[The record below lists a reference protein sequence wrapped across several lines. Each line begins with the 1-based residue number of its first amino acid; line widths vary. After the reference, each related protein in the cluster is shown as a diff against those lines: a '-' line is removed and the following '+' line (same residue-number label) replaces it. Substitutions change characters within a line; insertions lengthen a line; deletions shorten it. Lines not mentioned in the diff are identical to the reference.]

1 MFARTFKK
9 TFAPALTAAAVLAA
23 PLVATSAHAEPWV
36 QRGADKGVTKTV
48 QVNDLDLSTEEGQRM
63 LEKRVKAAAYDVCL
77 YTVSGM
83 VATPDEQKACVR
95 IALQRS
101 EGQMATAINNAR
113 YGG

>member
-1 MFARTFKK
+1 MFARTFNKK
-9 TFAPALTAAAVLAA
+9 IAPALAAAVLAA
-23 PLVATSAHAEPWV
+23 PMIAAPAHAEPWV
-36 QRGADKGVTKTV
+36 QRGPDEGATTTV
-48 QVNDLDLSTEEGQRM
+48 QVNDLDLSTEEGQRT
-63 LEKRVKAAAYDVCL
+63 LKKRVKAAAYDVCL

-83 VATPDEQKACVR
+83 IATPDEQSACVR